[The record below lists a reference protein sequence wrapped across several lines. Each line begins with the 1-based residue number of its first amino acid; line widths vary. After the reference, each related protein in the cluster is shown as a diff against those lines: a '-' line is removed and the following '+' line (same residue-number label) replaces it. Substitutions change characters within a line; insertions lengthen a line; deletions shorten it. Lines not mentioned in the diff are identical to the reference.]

1 MEKEPNLGH
10 AHKTYD
16 GKDGCMDEHMHSLR
30 MEMYSWDLSWASANL
45 GFFFPFLFLPA
56 FFGNY

>member
-1 MEKEPNLGH
+1 MEKEPNLCH

-30 MEMYSWDLSWASANL
+30 MEIVFL
-45 GFFFPFLFLPA
+45 GFQL
-56 FFGNY
+56 G